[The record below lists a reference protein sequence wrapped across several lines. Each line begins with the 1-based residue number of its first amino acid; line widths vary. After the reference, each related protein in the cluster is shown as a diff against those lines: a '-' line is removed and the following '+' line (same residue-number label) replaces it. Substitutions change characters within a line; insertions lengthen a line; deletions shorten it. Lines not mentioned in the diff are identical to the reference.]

1 MKNRTVF
8 RTAVLAATA
17 ALGGLAGAD
26 QEEPAVTLHCKP
38 PAARARVPRL
48 RLDGTAPYP
57 DRAVLRMHLARQF
70 EMWAGGRLLP
80 TSIGGSGG
88 FVEVRNRK
96 FVYEPIFEGPG
107 QYLIRVEF
115 NLESQP
121 EPLRESFK
129 KHPPRKDWTFQ
140 FAAWGDELAGQIGK
154 LPEVDQI
161 AAEAQELLRRYEKA
175 CVSEASWKAE
185 AKELTKES
193 SRLMAKIEGEKHDLK
208 AVFPASLNQLFYTV
222 RSIRG
227 TSEFFVWENGKFAG
241 GRSYHAENQKIKTH
255 RDEDFTFENLRR
267 YVEEVPSLAGREF
280 ALWVVKD
287 LRRTEGKL
295 SSAMQEVLKANAAHA
310 GLAPFAER
318 LEKAAPAD
326 LELLEAEIRGA
337 PAQPPKPPEE
347 KPKSQDD
354 KPKSPGKSS

>member
-1 MKNRTVF
+1 MKNRTMM
-8 RTAVLAATA
+8 LAAAFAA
-17 ALGGLAGAD
+17 ALLGPAGAD
-26 QEEPAVTLHCKP
+26 QEEPAVTLLCKP

-57 DRAVLRMHLARQF
+57 DRTVLRMHLARQF

-96 FVYEPIFEGPG
+96 FSYEPLFEGPG
-107 QYLIRVEF
+107 HYVIRVEF
-115 NLESQP
+115 NIDSQP
-121 EPLRESFK
+121 ESLRDAFK
-129 KHPPRKDWTFQ
+129 KQSPRKDWSFQ
-140 FAAWGDELAGQIGK
+140 FAAWGDELAPQLAK
-154 LPEVDQI
+154 LPEVDQL
-161 AAEAQELLRRYEKA
+161 AAEALELVRRYEKA
-175 CVSEASWKAE
+175 CVSKASWEAE
-185 AKELTKES
+185 ARELNKDST
-193 SRLMAKIEGEKHDLK
+193 RLMAKIEGEKHDLK
-208 AVFPASLNQLFYTV
+208 AVYPASLNQLFYTI

-255 RDEDFTFENLRR
+255 RDEDFTYENLRR

-295 SSAMQEVLKANAAHA
+295 SSALEDVLKANATHA

-318 LEKAAPAD
+318 LQKAAPGD
-326 LELLEAEIRGA
+326 LDLLESEIRGA

-347 KPKSQDD
+347 KPKPQDE
-354 KPKSPGKSS
+354 KPKPPGKPS